1 MEPNLLVLPCVLVLC
16 ENLPWFTAGRLGE
29 GQGSL
34 LTVLS
39 VTVCGAAV
47 HQEGRSP
54 VGEALHNS
62 SVAFLFTWNFKGM
75 WTVIKYVIIMTDL
88 CQDYAHLCL
97 WVILQHGEGHGSPIQ
112 YFHLKTPM
120 DRGAWRATVH
130 GVTKSRTRPSTSF
143 SVHWGVGSRTPAY
156 PNPQVFKSLMYKRV
170 QYRQPC
176 VSLDVEP
183 MVWDT
188 EGLLYLIKWAI
199 RLIIYDLLS
208 WYLMNILLKSPQWAE
223 IKAALPGLFSCG

>member
-1 MEPNLLVLPCVLVLC
+1 
-16 ENLPWFTAGRLGE
+16 
-29 GQGSL
+29 
-34 LTVLS
+34 
-39 VTVCGAAV
+39 
-47 HQEGRSP
+47 
-54 VGEALHNS
+54 
-62 SVAFLFTWNFKGM
+62 
-75 WTVIKYVIIMTDL
+75 
-88 CQDYAHLCL
+88 
-97 WVILQHGEGHGSPIQ
+97 
-112 YFHLKTPM
+112 
-120 DRGAWRATVH
+120 
-130 GVTKSRTRPSTSF
+130 
-143 SVHWGVGSRTPAY
+143 
-156 PNPQVFKSLMYKRV
+156 MYKRV